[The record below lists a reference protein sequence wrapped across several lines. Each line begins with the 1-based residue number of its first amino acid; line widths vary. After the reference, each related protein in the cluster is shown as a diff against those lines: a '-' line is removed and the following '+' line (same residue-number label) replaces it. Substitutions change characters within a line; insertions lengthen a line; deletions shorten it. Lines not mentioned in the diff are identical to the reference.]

1 MKFDLEKISQG
12 MKMIMEGCGIT
23 LKGELEKTPLRVA
36 RMYEEILAGLKENP
50 ADHLRPLV
58 EDEHE
63 EMVIL
68 RDIPLYSV
76 CEHHFLPFI
85 GKAGV
90 VYIPRNGVITGV
102 SKLARVVEGYAR
114 RPQLQERLTSQIAD
128 AIMQKLNPLGVIV
141 VVEASHLCMA
151 MRGVQ
156 KPNSKM
162 VTSAIRGIFHD
173 DLPARNEAM
182 SLLR

>member
-1 MKFDLEKISQG
+1 MAFDLDKITRG
-12 MKMIMEGCGIT
+12 MELIMEGCNIP
-23 LKGELEKTPLRVA
+23 LKGELLKTPRRVA
-36 RMYEEILAGLKENP
+36 KMYQELLRGLEEDP
-50 ADHLRPLV
+50 ASHLRPLV

-68 RDIPLYSV
+68 KDIPLYSI

-90 VYIPRNGVITGV
+90 IYIPRNGVITGV

-114 RPQLQERLTSQIAD
+114 RPQLQERLTSEIAD
-128 AIMQKLNPLGVIV
+128 AIYEKLSPLGVIV
-141 VVEASHLCMA
+141 VIEATHLCMT

-156 KPNSKM
+156 KPGAIM
-162 VTSAIRGIFHD
+162 TTSAIRGIFHE
-173 DLPARNEAM
+173 DLSARNEAM
-182 SLLR
+182 LLLK